1 MKSNQT
7 KTFGNWWELRSESQD
22 EQSQTLEVL
31 QGMTL
36 EALNCTA
43 PRGSCL
49 GRNQSGLMCFYKS
62 YNRSFRDM
70 NPLPPIIFLH
80 GLATSGQR
88 TWGVNGWLDL
98 VTEANRSAII
108 IDMPG
113 HGDAYNN
120 VQNATFEKTIS
131 YILDQFPDT
140 PIDAVGFSL
149 GARILLTIASQNS
162 SRFRKLVVSG
172 VGENLFTRDY
182 ERGKRISEAI
192 SGQNQLEDPESQY
205 FSQLADAPDVNRE
218 TVLQL
223 MSSPMIDL
231 NTDMI
236 SKIECPVLVALGDRD
251 FAGPASR
258 LVEALPYGTYLELRG
273 VDHFATPK
281 DFSFIDAT
289 LKFLDAEP
297 KW

>member
-1 MKSNQT
+1 
-7 KTFGNWWELRSESQD
+7 
-22 EQSQTLEVL
+22 
-31 QGMTL
+31 
-36 EALNCTA
+36 
-43 PRGSCL
+43 
-49 GRNQSGLMCFYKS
+49 
-62 YNRSFRDM
+62 
-70 NPLPPIIFLH
+70 
-80 GLATSGQR
+80 
-88 TWGVNGWLDL
+88 
-98 VTEANRSAII
+98 
-108 IDMPG
+108 
-113 HGDAYNN
+113 
-120 VQNATFEKTIS
+120 
-131 YILDQFPDT
+131 
-140 PIDAVGFSL
+140 
-149 GARILLTIASQNS
+149 
-162 SRFRKLVVSG
+162 VVSG

-205 FSQLADAPDVNRE
+205 FSQLADAPDINRE

-231 NTDMI
+231 DTDMI

-251 FAGPASR
+251 FAGPANR